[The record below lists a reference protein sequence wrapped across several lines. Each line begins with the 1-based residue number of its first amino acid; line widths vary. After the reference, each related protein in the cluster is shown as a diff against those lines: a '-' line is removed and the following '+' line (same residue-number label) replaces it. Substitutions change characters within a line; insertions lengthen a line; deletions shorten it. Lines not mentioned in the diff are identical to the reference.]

1 MIGMI
6 SPTMMMMEWMDGTCV
21 TLVDFTVWRQTMVV
35 MSLTVVSFA
44 IVVSIVPSI
53 FLGRYN
59 VLIQNSSFASFGCA
73 DSLNADENT
82 LREFVGRSSLPL
94 VDQLTVHFLERYQW
108 TMTPNK
114 TDALRKQPIGCIF
127 V

>member
-1 MIGMI
+1 M
-6 SPTMMMMEWMDGTCV
+6 
-21 TLVDFTVWRQTMVV
+21 
-35 MSLTVVSFA
+35 
-44 IVVSIVPSI
+44 
-53 FLGRYN
+53 
-59 VLIQNSSFASFGCA
+59 LIQSSSFASFGCA

-108 TMTPNK
+108 TMNRTNSDAMRK
-114 TDALRKQPIGCIF
+114 RQTDSIF